1 VKIGD
6 KEIKNTINSSL
17 SEPQI
22 KKNQEIKR
30 LQRVDRLTDING
42 GQKSVGC

>member
-1 VKIGD
+1 MKIGD